1 MVDHVL
7 DTNVFLVAS
16 ASHYESPFDDSDLP
30 VDLQERVL
38 DWLEGFNRNDSVRM
52 VLDEG
57 FSIYNEYMNKLSGQ
71 DFGMLVIRNK
81 MPNARFVEIDYDENG
96 NGIVPEP
103 FADFD
108 PSDRKFLAALLTD
121 VDNISLVNACD
132 TDWLEIEDQLTQ
144 ANACI
149 IHLLEDWLRDKFNTK
164 KGK

>member
-38 DWLEGFNRNDSVRM
+38 DWLKDFYEDNSRQM
-52 VLDEG
+52 VLDTCRKI
-57 FSIYNEYMNKLSGQ
+57 FKEYGNKLTEQ
-71 DFGMLVIRNK
+71 DYGMLVIRNK
-81 MPNARFVEIDYDENG
+81 MANARFVEIDYDENG
-96 NGIVPEP
+96 NGIVPEA